1 MRLSIIDFS
10 TFHESVPAVLDLI
23 GAEKTLAEQ
32 SSILIKPNLVNDSPH
47 PITTSPDF
55 CEAVVRYAQSCT
67 RAEIIIAEGCGDASM
82 ETDEIFRRLGY
93 ENLSKKYNIQLIDLN
108 HSPLKRLENSDC
120 PFFPE
125 MFLPEIA
132 LTSFIISLPV
142 LKAHSL
148 SAITGTMKNMM
159 GFAPPQYYSGKF
171 GVWKKAVFHE
181 NIHQAIIDLNRYRSP
196 DLSLID
202 GSVGLSEYHLGGPC
216 CNPPVNKIL
225 AGYDPLEVDRKA
237 AAFLNLDWKQIP
249 HLAKETNG

>member
-93 ENLSKKYNIQLIDLN
+93 
-108 HSPLKRLENSDC
+108 
-120 PFFPE
+120 
-125 MFLPEIA
+125 
-132 LTSFIISLPV
+132 
-142 LKAHSL
+142 
-148 SAITGTMKNMM
+148 
-159 GFAPPQYYSGKF
+159 
-171 GVWKKAVFHE
+171 
-181 NIHQAIIDLNRYRSP
+181 
-196 DLSLID
+196 
-202 GSVGLSEYHLGGPC
+202 
-216 CNPPVNKIL
+216 
-225 AGYDPLEVDRKA
+225 
-237 AAFLNLDWKQIP
+237 
-249 HLAKETNG
+249 